1 VPESSPSTAHSGCAA
16 AVEHAGWTACCVP
29 GVVAVHN
36 YLRFEFDD
44 LMITGL

>member
-1 VPESSPSTAHSGCAA
+1 VPESSPSTAHSACAA
-16 AVEHAGWTACCVP
+16 PSSTPAGQHAVP
-29 GVVAVHN
+29 GVIAVQN